1 MTIYFIDREREGIM
15 IGLLIIALVVMMFAY
30 YLYRRYFFHKTPVS
44 RTKKP
49 HFTLKI
55 ESE

>member
-1 MTIYFIDREREGIM
+1 M